1 MRYAGILRLDHVMG
15 LMRQYWCVP
24 ELTSQGNSTNGAYV
38 DFPLSDL
45 LGILALESHRNEC
58 LVVGEDL
65 GTVPD
70 GFRQE
75 LEARSILGYR
85 VLYFEREH
93 GGAYKHPSTYT
104 ASSLATASTH
114 DLPPLAGFLHGL
126 DLQRRAELGLLP
138 DNQSL
143 DKELEKRKADI
154 LRIKELCLQ
163 SESPEL
169 QSTDNST
176 VASAVTAAGESR
188 EFIESVHSLLSQAAS
203 RLVMLQLEDLC
214 GYVEMVNMPG
224 TIDEHPNWRRRMI
237 DDVDDLAELLGKS
250 GALQKVIKHR
260 KAA

>member
-1 MRYAGILRLDHVMG
+1 M
-15 LMRQYWCVP
+15 
-24 ELTSQGNSTNGAYV
+24 
-38 DFPLSDL
+38 
-45 LGILALESHRNEC
+45 
-58 LVVGEDL
+58 
-65 GTVPD
+65 
-70 GFRQE
+70 
-75 LEARSILGYR
+75 
-85 VLYFEREH
+85 
-93 GGAYKHPSTYT
+93 
-104 ASSLATASTH
+104 
-114 DLPPLAGFLHGL
+114 
-126 DLQRRAELGLLP
+126 P

-143 DKELEKRKADI
+143 DEELEKRKADI